1 MKDKDKTKEQL
12 ISELVGLRRRIA
24 GLETAE
30 TERQHAEEA
39 LQESEERFRQ
49 FFNNEPEYCYM
60 ISPDG
65 LVLDIN
71 KAALKVLG
79 YQKEQLVGMPLRSIY
94 APESLSRVKQLFEEW
109 KKTGVIRDQELTIIT
124 RYGER
129 RTVLLSVDAIK
140 NRYGKILHSVSV
152 QKDITERKRME
163 EELRKH
169 RDHLEEVVEERT
181 AELRENNKQLL
192 REIAERERAEEGIRV
207 FSNAVAGRLTP

>member
-1 MKDKDKTKEQL
+1 MRASSCQSARLKQMKDKDKTKEQL

-109 KKTGVIRDQELTIIT
+109 KKTGVRIL
-124 RYGER
+124 
-129 RTVLLSVDAIK
+129 VL
-140 NRYGKILHSVSV
+140 
-152 QKDITERKRME
+152 
-163 EELRKH
+163 
-169 RDHLEEVVEERT
+169 
-181 AELRENNKQLL
+181 
-192 REIAERERAEEGIRV
+192 
-207 FSNAVAGRLTP
+207 